1 MATDKTNDLALDEAI
16 DTVEGTQAATTPTL
30 FGESEEVVARYT
42 HCALCGSNLH
52 FTHFTDFARNL
63 TQETARCPEC
73 GVRVRQV
80 MHKLQ

>member
-1 MATDKTNDLALDEAI
+1 MSMSDDVADESI
-16 DTVEGTQAATTPTL
+16 DETGGSPLSGAL
-30 FGESEEVVARYT
+30 FGTSSEVVAQYS

-52 FTHFTDFARNL
+52 FTHITDFSRNL

-73 GVRVRQV
+73 GIKIRRV